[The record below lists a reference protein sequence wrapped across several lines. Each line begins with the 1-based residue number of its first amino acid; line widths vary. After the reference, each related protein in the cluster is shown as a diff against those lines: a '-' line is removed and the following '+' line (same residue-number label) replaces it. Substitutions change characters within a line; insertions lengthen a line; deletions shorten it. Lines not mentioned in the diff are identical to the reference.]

1 METMSKK
8 GVSSMSEKKPAAN
21 TQKKQE
27 AARIW
32 LSYYNRV
39 LYEKGIIT
47 ERERNR
53 MELKIDKWQMPSQT
67 L

>member
-1 METMSKK
+1 MSDHKLKVNERTKK
-8 GVSSMSEKKPAAN
+8 EM
-21 TQKKQE
+21 
-27 AARIW
+27 AARLW

-39 LYEKGIIT
+39 LFEKGIIT

-53 MELKIDKWQMPSQT
+53 MDLKIDNWQMPTQT

>member
-1 METMSKK
+1 
-8 GVSSMSEKKPAAN
+8 MSERNSNEQRRKE
-21 TQKKQE
+21 T

-47 ERERNR
+47 ERERNK
-53 MELKIDKWQMPSQT
+53 MELKISNWKMTMS
-67 L
+67 

>member
-1 METMSKK
+1 MSDHKPKVNERTKK
-8 GVSSMSEKKPAAN
+8 EM
-21 TQKKQE
+21 
-27 AARIW
+27 AARLW

-39 LYEKGIIT
+39 LFEKGIIT

-53 MELKIDKWQMPSQT
+53 MDLKIDNWQMPTQT

>member
-1 METMSKK
+1 
-8 GVSSMSEKKPAAN
+8 MSELKSNGQRRKE
-21 TQKKQE
+21 T

-47 ERERNR
+47 ERERNQ
-53 MELKIDKWQMPSQT
+53 MKLKIDQWQMPQQM

>member
-1 METMSKK
+1 
-8 GVSSMSEKKPAAN
+8 MSEQKSNEQRRKETAA
-21 TQKKQE
+21 KV
-27 AARIW
+27 W

-53 MELKIDKWQMPSQT
+53 MVLKIDSWKITMT
-67 L
+67 

>member
-1 METMSKK
+1 
-8 GVSSMSEKKPAAN
+8 MSELKSNEQRRKEA
-21 TQKKQE
+21 

-47 ERERNR
+47 ERERNK
-53 MELKIDKWQMPSQT
+53 MALKIDGWKMT
-67 L
+67 MT

>member
-1 METMSKK
+1 
-8 GVSSMSEKKPAAN
+8 MSELKSNEQRRKEMAA
-21 TQKKQE
+21 Q
-27 AARIW
+27 IW

-53 MELKIDKWQMPSQT
+53 MALKIDNWKMT
-67 L
+67 LT

>member
-1 METMSKK
+1 
-8 GVSSMSEKKPAAN
+8 MSERRSNEQRRKE
-21 TQKKQE
+21 T

-47 ERERNR
+47 ERERNK
-53 MELKIDKWQMPSQT
+53 MELKISSWKMSMS
-67 L
+67 

>member
-1 METMSKK
+1 
-8 GVSSMSEKKPAAN
+8 MSELKSNEQCRK
-21 TQKKQE
+21 E
-27 AARIW
+27 MAARIW

-53 MELKIDKWQMPSQT
+53 MALKIDNWKMT
-67 L
+67 LT